1 MCMRKLFRHPNA
13 DSKEFS
19 RPVIFQEVVDGIW
32 RLKNKC
38 NGNLKNILIDA
49 SATEMYTTLCNEFNQ
64 NPSLSYLQ
72 GKQSMVKRMGKYGN
86 LERYLFVVPIAFS
99 NRHEDLLSHL
109 KKIVEDTDE
118 DGKAMIAIDERFKEV
133 VTALRTAKSVGARLN
148 KEDTINDDTLD
159 SLRLA
164 LYYFRYE
171 DR

>member
-1 MCMRKLFRHPNA
+1 
-13 DSKEFS
+13 
-19 RPVIFQEVVDGIW
+19 
-32 RLKNKC
+32 
-38 NGNLKNILIDA
+38 
-49 SATEMYTTLCNEFNQ
+49 
-64 NPSLSYLQ
+64 
-72 GKQSMVKRMGKYGN
+72 
-86 LERYLFVVPIAFS
+86 VPIAFS